1 MKFIPDLKT
10 KSVGYYL
17 LFATAILSL
26 ITFLMYFIFGL
37 VSSTFTVSI
46 FLFFLFALLCS
57 VLSVFY
63 EGVFTDALVLLSGIL
78 LTFGLGFL
86 INNSVGDFTE
96 MITPVGMYGNA
107 ANMPMR
113 IIIMVVSLIGIVL
126 DIVSSFKKRTKEA

>member
-113 IIIMVVSLIGIVL
+113 IIIMVVSLIGIIL